1 MAKSKTTSKAKS
13 STIVSIG
20 MGGKSE
26 MRKWEVES
34 AMNTLQRAKEIQNDT
49 KLMSDVKNMASKK
62 AKEYSNIASGKI
74 K

>member
-13 STIVSIG
+13 STVVSIG
-20 MGGKSE
+20 MGGKAE

-34 AMNTLQRAKEIQNDT
+34 AMNTLQRAKEIQNDK
-49 KLMSDVKNMASKK
+49 KLMADVKNMASKK

>member
-1 MAKSKTTSKAKS
+1 MAKSKTTPKAKS
-13 STIVSIG
+13 SKILSIG
-20 MGGKSE
+20 MGGKTE
-26 MRKWEVES
+26 MRKCEVES
-34 AMNTLQRAKEIQNDT
+34 AMNTLQRAKEIQNDK